1 MIEIQPP
8 LPSDTGEAAVSRNAL
23 WGDAFSEHGVIG
35 KIFVNSFSFQATEI
49 VFTSK
54 WGRIQPEIQ
63 ICLHEDSSCLRAAR
77 ALRATLN
84 HSGLEEVS
92 KCLQT
97 I

>member
-23 WGDAFSEHGVIG
+23 WSDAFSEHGVIG
-35 KIFVNSFSFQATEI
+35 KIVVNSFSFQATEI

-63 ICLHEDSSCLRAAR
+63 ILPDQVVAASS
-77 ALRATLN
+77 TLAG
-84 HSGLEEVS
+84 SPW
-92 KCLQT
+92 K
-97 I
+97 